1 MSNLSEKTTIY
12 LDPLVK
18 KFLQHKAVAESRS
31 LSDLVNEQ
39 FADMLEDLSDIKEIE
54 KRRGEQTVPFEEVLQ
69 GLGITYDQLRD

>member
-12 LDPLVK
+12 LDPTVK

-31 LSDLVNEQ
+31 LSDVINEQ

-54 KRRGEQTVPFEEVLQ
+54 KRRGEQAIPFEQVLQ
-69 GLGITYDQLRD
+69 ELGLTYDQLRS